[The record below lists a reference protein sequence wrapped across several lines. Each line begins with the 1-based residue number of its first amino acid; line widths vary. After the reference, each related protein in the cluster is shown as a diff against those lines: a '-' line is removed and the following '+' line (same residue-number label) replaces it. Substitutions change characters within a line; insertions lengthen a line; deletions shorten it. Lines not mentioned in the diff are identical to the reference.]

1 MHPEELGETRTLTA
15 EQVTALTP
23 EQRRA
28 RAKALESDPNFPW
41 ADWVLQKSLP
51 ARRASEARSR
61 RNILRNR
68 ALLSRLRR
76 DGYWFDTEHRLQA
89 PVTRLPRPRQGAA
102 SRAPRSRR
110 TRTRTASAAGR
121 DGPLDGS
128 EGEPPPLAHLRGF
141 LPASV
146 RMVRHIGPCT
156 ACRWD
161 ELVGEIGWETA

>member
-28 RAKALESDPNFPW
+28 RANALEFDPKFPW
-41 ADWVLQKSLP
+41 ADWVLMESLP
-51 ARRASEARSR
+51 AGREREARSR

-76 DGYWFDTEHRLQA
+76 EGYWFDTEHRLQA
-89 PVTRLPRPRQGAA
+89 PATSFPRPRQGAA

-161 ELVGEIGWETA
+161 ELVGEIGWEPA